1 MTDAFDFRT
10 ALARLEAT
18 SRAIEGGAGLSQE
31 RVRQILEERAR
42 RWARAPAAEAAANET
57 PLVVFEV
64 AGQRCAVEPR
74 QVREVLRGCV
84 PTLLPRA
91 RPHISGVI
99 HHRGDVLAVLDLA
112 AWVVPGPVPARDP
125 KAPIVVVEVRGR
137 IFGIQVDSIPEVET
151 AGAEAAAPPAT
162 AAGMLPATIRR
173 CGRGVLMV
181 LDLDALA
188 DDPRITVNQAAR

>member
-1 MTDAFDFRT
+1 MTHALDFRT

-18 SRAIEGGAGLSQE
+18 SRAIEGGAGLSQD

-42 RWARAPAAEAAANET
+42 RWARAPAEAPANET
-57 PLVVFEV
+57 PLVVFRI
-64 AGQRCAVEPR
+64 AGQRCAVEPQR
-74 QVREVLRGCV
+74 VREVLRGCV

-99 HHRGDVLAVLDLA
+99 HHRGDVLAVLDLT
-112 AWVVPGPVPARDP
+112 AWVVPGPAAARDP
-125 KAPIVVVEVRGR
+125 KTPVVVVEARGR
-137 IFGIQVDSIPEVET
+137 IFGIQVDSIPEIET

-173 CGRGVLMV
+173 SGRGVLMV

-188 DDPRITVNQAAR
+188 DDPRITVDEAAR

>member
-10 ALARLEAT
+10 ALARLEAIG
-18 SRAIEGGAGLSQE
+18 RAIEGGAGLSQD

-42 RWARAPAAEAAANET
+42 RWARAPAAEASAHET
-57 PLVVFEV
+57 PLVVLRV
-64 AGQRCAVEPR
+64 AGQRCGVEPR
-74 QVREVLRGCV
+74 QVREVLRGCS

-99 HHRGDVLAVLDLA
+99 HHRGDVLAVLDLT
-112 AWVVPGPVPARDP
+112 AWLVPGPAPPRDP
-125 KAPIVVVEVRGR
+125 KAPIVVVEARDR

-151 AGAEAAAPPAT
+151 AGAEAAPPLAQ
-162 AAGMLPATIRR
+162 AAGTLPATIRR
-173 CGRGVLMV
+173 SGRGVLMV

-188 DDPRITVNQAAR
+188 DDPLITVNEAAR